1 MKLKRGRV
9 VIDTDGNRGVVV
21 KIVPG
26 FDIENHG
33 TVYVWQMD
41 RMDYGS
47 DNCEHYCEFGWEKSL
62 KIIE

>member
-9 VIDTDGNRGVVV
+9 VIDTQGNRGVVV

-26 FDIENHG
+26 FDTENHG